1 MKRIEKKDE
10 AFIVQTPHKE
20 RLFTKTYH
28 DFLDSTLFNGKEKMI
43 FILLKRYIDFSQDKD
58 GVSGQVYPTI
68 KTLMDKTGMSKN
80 TVRKIIL
87 SLKQKGVLKIRQ
99 QDLNKP
105 NIYTIYDYAE
115 IWQAKD
121 EDELINAVENAKPLK
136 AIAEL
141 EAMGYTVIPPEDKE
155 KELTSEPT
163 KVTDVNSKTQKYPI
177 INDNSKTKTS
187 QETYSM
193 EYIHK
198 LYDYDTLRQRLTGH
212 EDELDAVMDI
222 LHNALNSRS
231 EALRIEG
238 ENKSAEVVKS
248 RLLKLTGDEIE
259 YCLEQFRSRREPI
272 HNVSAYM
279 LTMLYRSKEQLTLQI
294 TNWVNQDKE

>member
-10 AFIVQTPHKE
+10 AFIVQTPYKE

-80 TVRKIIL
+80 TVRKIIR

-99 QDLNKP
+99 QGLNKP

-155 KELTSEPT
+155 KELTSAPA

-177 INDNSKTKTS
+177 VNDNSKTKAS
-187 QETYSM
+187 QDAYSM
-193 EYIHK
+193 ETLHK

-231 EALRIEG
+231 ESLRIEG

-259 YCLEQFRSRREPI
+259 YCLEQFASRTEPI
-272 HNVSAYM
+272 YNVSGYM
-279 LTMLYRSKEQLTLQI
+279 LTLLYKSKEQLALKI
-294 TNWVNQDKE
+294 TNWVNRKN